1 METVIRPFS
10 YTCARDWKSFELVV
24 RSWSRFRSERWT
36 VFFDPD
42 QPYTDEMKAFV
53 EKYQVTFKR
62 QSRPNFG
69 QWCWDSSMCKLDG
82 WREMVAP
89 ETDDNVIIL
98 YCDSDSIFLNDIGP
112 FIQGEFCGFPHSI
125 EIPVN
130 GEMWA
135 HFSGCLQT
143 ATVRAARKIAALN
156 EEQLKAYR
164 KAMVD
169 NGNICQNEDVVIS
182 FLMLMCG
189 VERAPF
195 SPSTAEH
202 DPEAVLL
209 GKKRNWRPYSHL
221 CGIMDRSFCGVHVNA
236 KWDIPDA
243 IKAAGI
249 VI

>member
-24 RSWSRFRSERWT
+24 RSWNRFRKEPWT

-42 QPYTDEMKAFV
+42 QAYTDEMQAFV
-53 EKYQVTFKR
+53 EKHKITFKR
-62 QSRPNFG
+62 QSRRNFG

-82 WREMVAP
+82 WRDMAEK
-89 ETDDNVIIL
+89 ETDPDIIIL

-112 FIQGEFCGFPHSI
+112 FIQGEFCGFASSNS
-125 EIPVN
+125 IPVN
-130 GEMWA
+130 GQMWG

-143 ATVRAARKIAALN
+143 ATVRAAKTIGALN
-156 EEQLKAYR
+156 EEQLKFYR
-164 KAMVD
+164 QGMVD
-169 NGNICQNEDVVIS
+169 NGNICQNEDIVIS

-189 VERAPF
+189 VQREPF
-195 SPSTAEH
+195 AQTAMEG

-209 GKKRNWRPYSHL
+209 GHARNWRPYSHL
-221 CGIMDRSFCGVHVNA
+221 SGIKDRPFCGIHVNE
-236 KWDIPDA
+236 KWDVPDA
-243 IKAAGI
+243 IRAAGI